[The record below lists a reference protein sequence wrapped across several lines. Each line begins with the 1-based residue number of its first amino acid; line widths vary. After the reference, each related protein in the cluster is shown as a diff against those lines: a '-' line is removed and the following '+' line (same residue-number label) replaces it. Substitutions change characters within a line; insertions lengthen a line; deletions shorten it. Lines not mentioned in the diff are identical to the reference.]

1 MEYTCADYRLEM
13 ILLNLKRRIQHEGL
27 SKEERDHILFQI
39 KKLEKKMG
47 IE

>member
-13 ILLNLKRRIQHEGL
+13 ILLNLKRRLQQEGL
-27 SKEERDHILFQI
+27 GEEERDHILFQI
-39 KKLEKKMG
+39 KELEAKMG